1 MKKNKIKLSVIKYNA
16 LKLRGNYQLPY
27 LLVQCI
33 YVLKDND
40 EVSYVRFLMNQCE
53 HALRSKGYYK
63 KYPQIEKQY
72 NEELQKLLN
81 DRTFSN

>member
-1 MKKNKIKLSVIKYNA
+1 MKNNKFKLSVIKYNA

-33 YVLKDND
+33 DDLKDND